1 MEEPLQAHTVN
12 EAHYYL
18 MVTACREC
26 SKGPWTIESPD
37 EPQPDGTRTLRAKC
51 KSCQALREF
60 RFACEHEVPA
70 SGPEAEMINPGD
82 EPSRIIDLGQWM
94 SLFYLMVESAAKAP
108 SRPETRRMGYRA
120 ALCLAEAMK
129 FYGQQETPPA
139 TALFSEAGKRAFR
152 EHPDS
157 YARGHLRDLQAR
169 LPPPIHRGE
178 AQASPSRPR
187 RPWWRFWGPKAPAGP
202 PA

>member
-26 SKGPWTIESPD
+26 SKGPWVIESSD
-37 EPQPDGTRTLRAKC
+37 EPQPDSTRMLRAKC
-51 KSCQALREF
+51 KSCQACREF

-82 EPSRIIDLGQWM
+82 EPSKIIDLGQWM
-94 SLFYLMVESAAKAP
+94 SLFYLMVESAANAP

-120 ALCLAEAMK
+120 ALCLGEAMK
-129 FYGQQETPPA
+129 FYADNELPPQEA
-139 TALFSEAGKRAFR
+139 FFSAGTAGVFR
-152 EHPDS
+152 EHPENF
-157 YARGHLRDLQAR
+157 ARAKLRNMQAK
-169 LPPPIHRGE
+169 LPMLGAIAHRV
-178 AQASPSRPR
+178 AQDEKAR
-187 RPWWRFWGPKAPAGP
+187 RRWWQFWQR
-202 PA
+202 